1 MMPKLPLIICLAG
14 RGMAMVELEVA
25 GEVLVAR
32 LFGEIDLKV
41 ADDLRSTL
49 ERALDN
55 FPVRHLVFD
64 FEGVSF
70 IDSTGLGVILGRY
83 KRLADAGGRLGV
95 TGLGL
100 PVRRVLELS
109 GILRVAEEF
118 GSRAEALEAFGGGD
132 AGA

>member
-1 MMPKLPLIICLAG
+1 
-14 RGMAMVELEVA
+14 MAMVELEVA

-32 LFGEIDLKV
+32 LFGEIDLRV
-41 ADDLRSTL
+41 ADDLRRTL
-49 ERALDN
+49 EQALDH

-83 KRLADAGGRLGV
+83 KRLANAGGRLGV

-109 GILRVAEEF
+109 GILRVAREF

-132 AGA
+132 TGA